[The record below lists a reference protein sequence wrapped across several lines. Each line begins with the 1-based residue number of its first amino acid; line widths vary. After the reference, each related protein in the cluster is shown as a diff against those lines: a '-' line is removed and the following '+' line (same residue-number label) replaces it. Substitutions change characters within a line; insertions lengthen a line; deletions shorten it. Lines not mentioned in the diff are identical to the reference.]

1 MRTIRYSVTIKGVE
15 VDMLFTPRLFIFK
28 SEKMNFSV
36 GDGGAAKVAEIYADI
51 MYCAALNSWTLDDH
65 LAEDFPLKRI
75 DIHEWTAQEPK
86 EFGKIMKVAV
96 EAITHKNL
104 EDLLREGK
112 EITAEDKTAENVKKK
127 TSRSIMQRLRDSWLA
142 LVG

>member
-1 MRTIRYSVTIKGVE
+1 
-15 VDMLFTPRLFIFK
+15 MLFTPRLFIFK
-28 SEKMNFSV
+28 TETMNFSV

-65 LAEDFPLKRI
+65 LAEDFPLKRA

-86 EFGKIMKVAV
+86 EFGKIMKVAI
-96 EAITHKNL
+96 EAITHRNI
-104 EDLLREGK
+104 EDLMREGGQD
-112 EITAEDKTAENVKKK
+112 INAEESETQEVKKK
-127 TSRSIMQRLRDSWLA
+127 ISRSIMQRLKDSWLA

>member
-28 SEKMNFSV
+28 TGTMNFSV
-36 GDGGAAKVAEIYADI
+36 GEGGAAKVAEIYADI

-65 LAEDFPLKRI
+65 VAEDFPLKRI

-86 EFGKIMKVAV
+86 EFGKIMRIAV
-96 EAITHKNL
+96 EAITHRNIEEL
-104 EDLLREGK
+104 MREGQDVNAK
-112 EITAEDKTAENVKKK
+112 ESEAEEVKKK
-127 TSRSIMQRLRDSWLA
+127 ISRFRSF
-142 LVG
+142 